1 MKLFTNT
8 YLIILFS
15 LFLNGCG
22 ESSSGSIENTKVGG
36 VEVSLNN
43 KNCSLSVDNKK
54 AGNIDMTPACYF
66 VKGSASGKTD
76 IKYYKDI
83 DTHVLLLVGT
93 ISPKDK
99 DYPLTLKRED
109 CGTQIQALLI
119 KGGKATLSKVSSNTL
134 ICAGVGTDEKMFY
147 ILSHP

>member
-1 MKLFTNT
+1 MKLFTNI
-8 YLIILFS
+8 YLVFLFS
-15 LFLNGCG
+15 SLFNGCG
-22 ESSSGSIENTKVGG
+22 EPSSSSVEKTEAGG
-36 VEVSLNN
+36 VDISLNN
-43 KNCSLSVDNKK
+43 KNCSLSVGNKK
-54 AGNIDMTPACYF
+54 VGDVAMTPACYF
-66 VKGSASGKTD
+66 VKGSASGKVD

-99 DYPLTLKRED
+99 DYPLTLKRDD

-119 KGGKATLSKVSSNTL
+119 KGNEATLSKVSSNTL
-134 ICAGVGTDEKMFY
+134 LCAGVGTDEKMFY

>member
-1 MKLFTNT
+1 MKLFTYT
-8 YLIILFS
+8 YLVILFS
-15 LFLNGCG
+15 FFFNGCG
-22 ESSSGSIENTKVGG
+22 ESSSSSTENTKAG
-36 VEVSLNN
+36 VVDVSLNN
-43 KNCSLSVDNKK
+43 ENCSLSVDNKEV
-54 AGNIDMTPACYF
+54 GNIDMKPACYF
-66 VKGSASGKTD
+66 VKGSASGKID

-83 DTHVLLLVGT
+83 DTYVLLFVGT

-119 KGGKATLSKVSSNTL
+119 KGSEATLSKVSSNTL